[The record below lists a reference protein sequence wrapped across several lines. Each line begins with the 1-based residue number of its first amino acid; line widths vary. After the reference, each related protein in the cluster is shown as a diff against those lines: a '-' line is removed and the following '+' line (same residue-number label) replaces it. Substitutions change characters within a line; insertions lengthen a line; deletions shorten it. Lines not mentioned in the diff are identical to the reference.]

1 VTRNRDKALTMA
13 GLLLNFRNTMILS
26 VVLALIM
33 IFAYSQS
40 PHGLDRT
47 FWQAVFR
54 WMHVVFG
61 ILWIGLLYY
70 FNFVQIRKMPEI
82 PAEQKPAITKYI
94 APEALFWFRWAALFT
109 VLAGLG
115 VAILRGRE
123 YAEKVFSF
131 GLAGGYDAS
140 DRGYTLMGIGVWL
153 AIIMFLNV
161 WGIIWPNQKIVLGIK
176 EADADAKAKAGR
188 IATLA
193 SRTNTLLSL
202 PMLTSMAMYQSL
214 YG

>member
-1 VTRNRDKALTMA
+1 MNL
-13 GLLLNFRNTMILS
+13 RNTMILS
-26 VVLALIM
+26 VVLAIIM
-33 IFAYSQS
+33 IISYGSA
-40 PHGLDRT
+40 HGVDGQ

-70 FNFVQIRKMPEI
+70 FNFVQTRKMPEI
-82 PAEQKPAITKYI
+82 PAELRPAVTKYI
-94 APEALFWFRWAALFT
+94 APEALFWFRWSALMT
-109 VLAGLG
+109 VLAGFGIAGLHG
-115 VAILRGRE
+115 STYMA
-123 YAEKVFSF
+123 KVFTLGF
-131 GLAGGYDAS
+131 AGGYSGSPQDQ
-140 DRGYTLMGIGVWL
+140 GYTLMGIGIYL
-153 AIIMFLNV
+153 ALIMFLNV

-202 PMLTSMAMYQSL
+202 PMLTSMAMYATL
-214 YG
+214 YGS